1 MKKLVNR
8 LWRSS
13 REKNHQRPQ
22 KAVENV
28 ARCVPR
34 PERKSGGIHPASLIQ
49 MILITIIIGAVAVAR
64 QSEAPSFLPNSFAQE
79 ESPILKA
86 SFWDWFKGFFRNNP
100 PVLVQ
105 VKCSGGRL
113 NERGEWRTEDYYCR
127 GTNTDPPECG
137 ECLKEQNGDWLCSDR
152 GYYGECC
159 KPKSCMVDMEPQN
172 PDPTSPD
179 HPMKPMN

>member
-13 REKNHQRPQ
+13 RENNHQRPQ
-22 KAVENV
+22 KAAENV

-34 PERKSGGIHPASLIQ
+34 SERKSGGIPPASLIQ
-49 MILITIIIGAVAVAR
+49 LILITIIIGAVAVAR
-64 QSEAPSFLPNSFAQE
+64 QSESPSFSSNSFAQE
-79 ESPILKA
+79 EPPILKA
-86 SFWDWFKGFFRNNP
+86 SFWDWFKGFFRSNP

-105 VKCSGGRL
+105 VECSGSR
-113 NERGEWRTEDYYCR
+113 NERGIWKTKIYYCD
-127 GTNTDPPECG
+127 GTASDPAECG
-137 ECLKEQNGDWLCSDR
+137 ECLKEKNGDWLCSSR
-152 GYYGECC
+152 GYFGECC
-159 KPKSCMVDMEPQN
+159 KPKSCMADMKPQN